1 MLYGSGLFR
10 LGLLVFF
17 LVLLLFF
24 LQLLFFFRP
33 DEKEPAER
41 KEERASMHRSESAK
55 IQMAQKRRS
64 ACQKQAAEGK
74 DCAPM
79 ERQGRSLSG
88 RVMRSVY
95 VLEPSP

>member
-1 MLYGSGLFR
+1 MK
-10 LGLLVFF
+10 
-17 LVLLLFF
+17 
-24 LQLLFFFRP
+24 

-79 ERQGRSLSG
+79 ERQGRSLSV